1 MSQEHQGLLK
11 QNLILFRMN
20 IPKELAYVLYLY
32 FQQFA
37 VKVLLNGDTSQAAKE
52 KQQIS
57 K

>member
-1 MSQEHQGLLK
+1 
-11 QNLILFRMN
+11 MN